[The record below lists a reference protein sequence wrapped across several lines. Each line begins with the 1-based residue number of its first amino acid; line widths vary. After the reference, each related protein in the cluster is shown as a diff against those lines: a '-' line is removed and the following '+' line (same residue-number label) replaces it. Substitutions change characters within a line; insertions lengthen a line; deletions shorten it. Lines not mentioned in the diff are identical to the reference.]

1 MSRSFDIF
9 KLADEV
15 LAHVAEPV
23 SEKVASASESA
34 SAPKTE
40 IGSLLKSA
48 AAALRAADPA
58 EVGYQDIHSI
68 VQVATKLAAT
78 DSVSSSSSGPS
89 MGGTAGTS
97 YSGTKLTSMPEMS
110 PGTPGPSPVNPTGQ
124 KNASELGTELR
135 TLAQALRS
143 KSAAVETTRAVKA
156 AHMLTAAIGI
166 EHLTQSITR

>member
-1 MSRSFDIF
+1 MSRSFDIL

-23 SEKVASASESA
+23 SEKVASASDSA

-40 IGSLLKSA
+40 IGSLLKNA

-68 VQVATKLAAT
+68 VQVATKLAAGGL
-78 DSVSSSSSGPS
+78 SASSSGPS

-143 KSAAVETTRAVKA
+143 KSAEVESVRATKA
-156 AHMLTAAIGI
+156 AHMLTAAIGL